1 MTSLPTPRGLGK
13 GAAPLSRRRFLI
25 VAAGGIAAAALV
37 AGGMPVELAHS
48 DGAALASRLKNLDQ
62 EAFVRYRG
70 EAFHFSL
77 PQALSVKLELVEV
90 QDRASAGAVGGEC
103 FAVIFRG
110 PQDRP
115 LTQGT
120 YEVWSRRSGAFSL
133 FIVPMRPDGQTQHYE
148 ALFNRLPA

>member
-13 GAAPLSRRRFLI
+13 GAAPISRRRFILA
-25 VAAGGIAAAALV
+25 AAGGIAAAALV
-37 AGGMPVELAHS
+37 AGGMPVELAHA

-62 EAFVRYRG
+62 VAFARYRG
-70 EAFHFSL
+70 ETFSFSL
-77 PQALSVKLELVEV
+77 PLASSVKLELVEV
-90 QDRASAGAVGGEC
+90 EDRASGGAEGGEC

-115 LTQGT
+115 LAQGT

-133 FIVPMRPDGQTQHYE
+133 FVVPMQPDGQTQHYE